1 MVNDTEKRTHP
12 VPGRIRRGMRL
23 SVFEGAFSTS
33 FIVLTSGAFLTGYAL
48 MLGADDFEIG
58 LLIAIPYIAQISHL
72 FGAYVVEL
80 TAARKAITVG
90 TLTAGRVIYL
100 CLVFLPF
107 AAFLGGAKIAVLL
120 VVMAVAAALAMAGSN
135 AWICWM
141 GDLIPEQFRGRYF
154 GTRNRYLMV
163 VTVVLS
169 LAGGKFLD
177 WFRGR
182 GAEAAGFGWLFGAGV
197 LFALVAFLFIVLQP
211 SVPIKKARTGR
222 LWRLLAEPFRDRNY
236 RSMLLFFV
244 VFYGGVGF
252 SIPFFNPHMIKNL
265 DMSYFEIGV
274 FSVTVSLSA
283 FAAYRFWGTAIDK
296 AGNRSV
302 LIICT
307 VIIISIPLFWLT
319 PQAGAIWPVWLIGIW
334 TGIGWSGF
342 NLTAFNLPI
351 ALSPRGNRSFY
362 LAVYSSATGLAV
374 FIAGTL
380 GGLLADSLTGIETS
394 INGYRL
400 VNYHVIFVISAVVRL
415 SSLVWLKRV
424 KETRDVGVPVLL
436 QFMGRAAAHRLTV
449 GGVLFPYRFTKRL
462 AGSVKSAVKRGSG

>member
-1 MVNDTEKRTHP
+1 
-12 VPGRIRRGMRL
+12 MRL
-23 SVFEGAFSTS
+23 SVWEGAFSTG

-48 MLGADDFEIG
+48 MLGANDFEIG
-58 LLIAIPYIAQISHL
+58 LLIAIPYIAQFFHL
-72 FGAYVVEL
+72 FGASVVEL
-80 TAARKAITVG
+80 TAARKTIAVG
-90 TLTAGRVIYL
+90 TLTVGRAIYSVL
-100 CLVFLPF
+100 IFLPF
-107 AAFLGGAKIAVLL
+107 VAFLGGAKVAVLL

-135 AWICWM
+135 AWISWM

-169 LAGGKFLD
+169 LGGGKFLD
-177 WFRGR
+177 WFRER

-197 LFALVAFLFIVLQP
+197 LFALVAFLFLVLQP
-211 SVPIKKARTGR
+211 SVPMKKARTGR
-222 LWRLLAEPFRDRNY
+222 LWRQLAEPFRDRNY
-236 RSMLLFFV
+236 RSMLLFFA

-265 DMSYFEIGV
+265 GMSYLEIGI

-283 FAAYRFWGTAIDK
+283 FATYRFWGTAIDRV
-296 AGNRSV
+296 GNRSV

-351 ALSPRGNRSFY
+351 ALSPRRNRSFY

-380 GGLLADSLTGIETS
+380 GGLLADFLAGMETT
-394 INGYRL
+394 INGCTL
-400 VNYHVIFVISAVVRL
+400 VNYHVIFVVSAILRL
-415 SSLVWLKRV
+415 SSLVWLKGV

-449 GGVLFPYRFTKRL
+449 GGVLFPYRFAKRL
-462 AGSVKSAVKRGSG
+462 AGSVKNVVKRGNG

>member
-1 MVNDTEKRTHP
+1 
-12 VPGRIRRGMRL
+12 MRL
-23 SVFEGAFSTS
+23 SVLEGAFSTG

-48 MLGADDFEIG
+48 MLGANDIEIG
-58 LLIAIPYIAQISHL
+58 LLIAIPYVAQFFHL

-80 TAARKAITVG
+80 TAARKTIAVG
-90 TLTAGRVIYL
+90 TLTVGRVIYSL
-100 CLVFLPF
+100 LIFLPF
-107 AAFLGGAKIAVLL
+107 AAFLGGAKVSVLL
-120 VVMAVAAALAMAGSN
+120 IVIAVAAALAMSGSN
-135 AWICWM
+135 AWISWM

-169 LAGGKFLD
+169 LAGGKFL
-177 WFRGR
+177 
-182 GAEAAGFGWLFGAGV
+182 GAGV
-197 LFALVAFLFIVLQP
+197 LFALVAFLFLVLQP
-211 SVPIKKARTGR
+211 SVPMKKARTGR
-222 LWRLLAEPFRDRNY
+222 FWRLLAEPFRDRNY
-236 RSMLLFFV
+236 RSMLLFFAI
-244 VFYGGVGF
+244 FYGGVGF

-265 DMSYFEIGV
+265 DMSYLEIGV

-283 FAAYRFWGTAIDK
+283 FAAYRFWGTAIDRV
-296 AGNRSV
+296 GNRSV

-319 PQAGAIWPVWLIGIW
+319 PQVGAIWPVWLIGVW

-351 ALSPRGNRSFY
+351 VLSPRGNRSFY

-374 FIAGTL
+374 FVSGTL
-380 GGLLADSLTGIETS
+380 GGLLANSLAGMETS
-394 INGYRL
+394 INGYGL
-400 VNYHVIFVISAVVRL
+400 VNYHVIFVISAVLRL

-449 GGVLFPYRFTKRL
+449 GGVLFPYRFAKRL
-462 AGSVKSAVKRGSG
+462 AGSVKNAVKRGSG